1 LTLSARQIEAGNLEL
16 NLRVRSRDEVGKLA
30 DAFNSMASRLRE
42 FKRLDH
48 DRLIRTKLTTQLAID
63 SLPDAVFV
71 IGPDDA
77 IEISNDAAR
86 KYFGIEPGKAVASLG
101 LNWLP
106 PLYETVK
113 TQHRPVEPRGY
124 QSAIQV
130 FVNGEERFLL
140 PRAVP
145 MLSPDHRPLG
155 VTAILVDVTQ
165 LRQVDEAKSNLV
177 STVSHELRTPLTSQ
191 RLLLGLLITSLGPTL
206 PPKQKRMLEVAKA
219 DSDRLYRIIDDLL
232 RISRIESGRVTFQF
246 RPMSPLEI
254 VQSSVE
260 PLSQLFADKQLR
272 LEISVSDDL
281 PPVLADP
288 VSIQSALTNLLSNG
302 LKFTP
307 SGGRVSVK
315 AETHGDG
322 IAFSVVDS
330 GPGIPG
336 EFRSRIF
343 EKFFRVP
350 VSSGISGA
358 GLGLSITKN
367 IVEGHGGHIEFECPE
382 YGGTVFRF
390 TIPFAEQS
398 VHS

>member
-1 LTLSARQIEAGNLEL
+1 
-16 NLRVRSRDEVGKLA
+16 
-30 DAFNSMASRLRE
+30 
-42 FKRLDH
+42 
-48 DRLIRTKLTTQLAID
+48 
-63 SLPDAVFV
+63 
-71 IGPDDA
+71 
-77 IEISNDAAR
+77 
-86 KYFGIEPGKAVASLG
+86 
-101 LNWLP
+101 
-106 PLYETVK
+106 
-113 TQHRPVEPRGY
+113 
-124 QSAIQV
+124 
-130 FVNGEERFLL
+130 
-140 PRAVP
+140 
-145 MLSPDHRPLG
+145 
-155 VTAILVDVTQ
+155 VTQ

-390 TIPFAEQS
+390 TIPFAEQA